1 MENEQD
7 VTRRD
12 FLKTAA
18 VAAAVSALPGV
29 GAPAILANPS
39 PNNVV
44 NYGMIGTGTEGC
56 TLLKFL
62 ATIPEGRCIATCD
75 IYPPNLKKGV
85 ETIGSN
91 PQTYDDYRR
100 LLERKDLDAVM
111 VVTPLNLHTQMVVDA
126 LSAGKHVFVE
136 KTMYFKEEEEGQ
148 IRRAAQEHPQ
158 QALQVGLQRRSSVL
172 YQVAMEMIRK
182 GALGK
187 VMFVRAN
194 WHRNS
199 DWRRPVPD
207 PKYERLINWRMY
219 KEYSGGLLA
228 ELCSHQLDVANW
240 AFGAEPI
247 SVVATGGIDYW
258 KDGREVCD
266 NAQTIYEYT
275 GGRKFLW
282 SGVLYNE
289 HFQFQEEIM
298 GDLGTLVITLGKG
311 MFYRERV
318 AKVSKAG
325 LKENWWAGAT
335 VANAATQEGIPI
347 FPERSARTETGFV
360 DREILYAKRWL
371 ASLGIY
377 KYEEAHDPWWSEM
390 SNFLATIR
398 EGKPIIAPLEIG
410 VADAQGVIYGNRA
423 IEMGQKVFWPKKQE
437 SEVRSQ
443 KTEEKPQASGV

>member
-1 MENEQD
+1 MENDRD

-18 VAAAVSALPGV
+18 AVAAASALPSV

-62 ATIPEGRCIATCD
+62 ATIPEGRCMATCD

-91 PQTYDDYRR
+91 PQTYQDYRKM
-100 LLERKDLDAVM
+100 LERKDLDAVM
-111 VVTPLNLHTQMVVDA
+111 VVTPLNLHAQMVIDA

-136 KTMYFKEEEEGQ
+136 KTMYFKEDEEDK
-148 IRRAAQEHPQ
+148 IRKASEEYPK
-158 QALQVGLQRRSSVL
+158 QALQVGLQRRSSLL

-199 DWRRPVPD
+199 NWRRPVPE
-207 PKYERLINWRMY
+207 PKFERLLNWRMY
-219 KEYSGGLLA
+219 KEYSGGLFA
-228 ELCSHQLDVANW
+228 ELASHQLDVANW
-240 AFGAEPI
+240 AIGAEPV

-266 NAQTIYEYT
+266 NIQAIYEYP
-275 GGRKFLW
+275 GGQKFLW

-289 HFQFQEEIM
+289 HFQFEEEIM
-298 GDLGTLVITLGKG
+298 GDQGTLIITLGKG

-318 AKVSKAG
+318 AKVSQAD

-335 VANAATQEGIPI
+335 VAKAAAQEGFPI
-347 FPERSARTETGFV
+347 FPEHAGNGEAAFV
-360 DREILYAKRWL
+360 DREWLFAKRWL
-371 ASLGIY
+371 ASMGIY
-377 KYEEAHDPWWSEM
+377 KYEEPHDPWWSEM
-390 SNFLATIR
+390 SSFLASIR
-398 EGKPIIAPLEIG
+398 EGKPVVAPLEIG

-423 IEMGQKVFWPKKQE
+423 VETGQKVFWPKK
-437 SEVRSQ
+437 
-443 KTEEKPQASGV
+443 A